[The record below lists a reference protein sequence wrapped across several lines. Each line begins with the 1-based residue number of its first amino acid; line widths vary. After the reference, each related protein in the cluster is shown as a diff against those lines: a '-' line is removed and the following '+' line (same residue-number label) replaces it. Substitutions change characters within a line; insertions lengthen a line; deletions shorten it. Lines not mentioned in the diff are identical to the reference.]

1 MLVRQV
7 ACACS
12 KAMAHPSPRII
23 APKLKSSTDT
33 REVKPSLEWLIH
45 PILKSEFLERYFEK
59 KPLVVKRNEA
69 DYFRNLLSLDEIDRV
84 LTTLDRSTDEI
95 ILKNA
100 KRESNTDDYT
110 VDGDLDVAR
119 VCQLFEEGST
129 ITLAFLDSVV
139 PQLTQFCR
147 HLEKEFSCPFQTNI
161 YLTPPNAQGAKAHY
175 DTHDVFVLQ
184 ISGTKKWVIYGTP
197 VELPLPGQD
206 FDSEIHAVGEVT
218 QEFTLE
224 AGDVAYVPRGVVHD
238 ARSTD
243 TTSLHITA
251 GVLRY
256 TWTDLLM
263 EFLASASLRDAEFR
277 KSLPPEFAREGFDR
291 AQARENLRR
300 LLKRAAEAGDF
311 DGALE
316 HFADDF
322 ISKCRPTLRGQ
333 MAQIAELSRVSARS
347 IAGVRSEAIFRMH
360 SSADAL
366 HVDCYGR
373 RISFPAQ
380 AAEAVRFALNH
391 ERFTVGDLP
400 GELDEEEK
408 IVVVRRLVKEGLAL
422 VLEY

>member
-1 MLVRQV
+1 
-7 ACACS
+7 
-12 KAMAHPSPRII
+12 MAHPSPRIL
-23 APKLKSSTDT
+23 AQKSKSSANS
-33 REVKPSLEWLIH
+33 REVKPSLEWLIQ
-45 PILKSEFLERYFEK
+45 PTTKNEFFENYFEK
-59 KPLVVKRNEA
+59 KPLVVKRNEP

-84 LTTLDRSTDEI
+84 ITTLDRSTDEI

-100 KRESNTDDYT
+100 KRELTANDYT
-110 VDGDLDVAR
+110 VDDELDVAR
-119 VCQLFEEGST
+119 VCQLFGEGST
-129 ITLAFLDSVV
+129 VTLAFLDTVV

-147 HLEKEFSCPFQTNI
+147 KLEKEFSCPFQTNI

-184 ISGTKKWVIYGTP
+184 ISGTKKWMIYGTP

-206 FDSEIHAVGEVT
+206 FDSAIHALGEVT

-256 TWTDLLM
+256 TWTDLLL
-263 EFLASASLRDAEFR
+263 EFLASASLRDAELR

-291 AQARENLRR
+291 TKARENLVR

-322 ISKCRPTLRGQ
+322 ISKCRPVLRGQ
-333 MAQIAELSRVSARS
+333 MAQIAGLERVSARS
-347 IAGVRSEAIFRMH
+347 IAGVRPEAIFRVH
-360 SSADAL
+360 STADAL

-373 RISFPAQ
+373 RVSFPAQ
-380 AAEAVRFALNH
+380 AAEAVRFALNK
-391 ERFTVGDLP
+391 ERFAIGDLP

-422 VLEY
+422 VLEC

>member
-1 MLVRQV
+1 VRQV
-7 ACACS
+7 AYACS
-12 KAMAHPSPRII
+12 KVMAHPSPRIV
-23 APKLKSSTDT
+23 APKLKSSATS
-33 REVKPSLEWLIH
+33 REVKPLLESLIH
-45 PILKSEFLERYFEK
+45 PTSKSEFFECYFEK
-59 KPLVVKRNEA
+59 KPLVVKRNEPN
-69 DYFRNLLSLDEIDRV
+69 YFRNLLSLDEIDRV

-110 VDGDLDVAR
+110 VDGELDVAR
-119 VCQLFEEGST
+119 VCQLFGEGST
-129 ITLAFLDSVV
+129 ITLAFLDAVV

-147 HLEKEFSCPFQTNI
+147 HLEKEFGCPFQTNI

-175 DTHDVFVLQ
+175 DTHDVLVLQ
-184 ISGTKKWVIYGTP
+184 ISGSKKWVIYGTP

-206 FDSEIHAVGEVT
+206 FDSEIHPLGEVT

-251 GVLRY
+251 GILRY
-256 TWTDLLM
+256 TWTDLVL
-263 EFLASASLRDAEFR
+263 EFLASASLRDSEFR
-277 KSLPPEFAREGFDR
+277 KSLPPEFARDGFDR

-316 HFADDF
+316 HFADDL

-333 MAQIAELSRVSARS
+333 MAQVAELDRVNAKSV
-347 IAGVRSEAIFRMH
+347 AGVRPEAIFRMH
-360 SSADAL
+360 STAEAL

-380 AAEAVRFALNH
+380 ATEAVRFALNN
-391 ERFTVGDLP
+391 ERFAVGDLL
-400 GELDEEEK
+400 GELDDEEK
-408 IVVVRRLVKEGLAL
+408 IVVIRRLVKEGLVI

>member
-1 MLVRQV
+1 MR
-7 ACACS
+7 
-12 KAMAHPSPRII
+12 KAMAHPSPRIV
-23 APKLKSSTDT
+23 AQKSKSGALSS
-33 REVKPSLEWLIH
+33 EVKPSLEWLIQ
-45 PILKSEFLERYFEK
+45 PTTKSEFFERYFEK
-59 KPLVVKRNEA
+59 KPLVVKRNQP
-69 DYFRNLLSLDEIDRV
+69 DYFRTLLSLDEIDRV
-84 LTTLDRSTDEI
+84 LTTLNRSTEEI

-100 KRESNTDDYT
+100 KRQLTEDDYT
-110 VDGDLDVAR
+110 VDGELDVAR
-119 VCQLFEEGST
+119 ICQLFGEGST
-129 ITLAFLDSVV
+129 ITLAFLDTVV
-139 PQLTQFCR
+139 PQLTRFCR

-161 YLTPPNAQGAKAHY
+161 YLTPPHAQGAKAHY
-175 DTHDVFVLQ
+175 DTHDVLVLQ
-184 ISGTKKWVIYGTP
+184 ISGSKNWVIYGTP
-197 VELPLPGQD
+197 VEMPLPGQD
-206 FDSEIHAVGEVT
+206 FDSEIHALGEMT

-238 ARSTD
+238 ARSTE

-256 TWTDLLM
+256 TWTDLLL

-291 AQARENLRR
+291 AQARANLRR

-333 MAQIAELSRVSARS
+333 MAQIAELERVCARS
-347 IAGVRSEAIFRMH
+347 IAGVHPEAIFRMH
-360 SSADAL
+360 LSADGL

-373 RISFPAQ
+373 RISFPLQ
-380 AAEAVRFALNH
+380 AAEAARFALNH
-391 ERFTVGDLP
+391 ERFAVGNLPGDLDP
-400 GELDEEEK
+400 EEK
-408 IVVVRRLVKEGLAL
+408 IVLVQRLVKEGLAV